1 MTRAEANALA
11 RLARLR
17 AAIGPGP
24 HSRLVDT
31 GDNYVRNIAV
41 TLKDDELLE
50 ILPKPRYAGLR

>member
-1 MTRAEANALA
+1 MARGEADALA
-11 RLARLR
+11 RLERLR

-50 ILPKPRYAGLR
+50 ILQGSR

>member
-31 GDNYVRNIAV
+31 GDKYIRNIAV
-41 TLKDDELLE
+41 TLKDVELLE
-50 ILPKPRYAGLR
+50 IIRQTR